1 MKLVSLAAKV
11 LIAAVWKVLYHY
23 GTFIYHASVTDIF
36 YIMTDEFLG
45 IVNVGSTI
53 RWPLE

>member
-23 GTFIYHASVTDIF
+23 GTCIYHASVTDIF